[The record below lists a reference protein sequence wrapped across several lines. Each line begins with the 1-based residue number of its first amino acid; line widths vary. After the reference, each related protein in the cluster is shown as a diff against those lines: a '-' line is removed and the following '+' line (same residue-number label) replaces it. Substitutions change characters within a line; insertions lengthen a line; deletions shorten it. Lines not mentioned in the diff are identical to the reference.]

1 MCKVSLCGA
10 WINRKE
16 VMDGVMII
24 RSEKPIEYQYRE
36 RYVRFLERKRI
47 EWHRKNNFEEMLE
60 QMNG

>member
-1 MCKVSLCGA
+1 
-10 WINRKE
+10 
-16 VMDGVMII
+16 MDGVMII